1 MTTNGALSHEQ
12 RNDMRITVQSA
23 ADIVSASDFALL
35 FASARKIEQI
45 TYASDI
51 KFDVDEF
58 YHLLGFQ
65 AGELVSFSTLCSG
78 VNSFFKKQKFSSIDI
93 SITNSAEDTAS
104 LHFEFSSFWTFA
116 RLKISGFLVGK
127 DVYRQYYMMDT
138 GDVFDEDKHLE
149 SIEKIKRALAQEG
162 YLNARVLSSSV
173 KDYDAKKITIQLEL
187 LRNQKYV
194 ISHEQCHITGDI
206 PSDEKNELSKEINR
220 AYLRRLHS
228 AYYGKEK
235 INKTAQEVKLFLAD
249 KGFLHVSIN
258 LDEKVDHAARG
269 VGLTWEINVHKKR
282 ELVFFGNAFFTRY
295 QLCEKIS
302 EFGRSAWLLPAGI
315 LAEEIAQAYRQNG
328 FWKVEIETREEEGR
342 SFFIIKEKDRFYID
356 RIELRNVEHFDTD
369 QLIRKFFKKIKRR
382 RFFDHGLLQLCLSEL
397 MSFYCEHGF
406 LDARVLGEEC
416 VQGDEGIGSL
426 IISIEEGSQY
436 VLGNVRLEGIA
447 DVPTNQLFLP
457 YVPNDVPVPFNP
469 TIVAQQR
476 QHLMSHLR
484 KKGYL
489 NSIPRSEVLKKGN
502 SVDISWRIEHEDV
515 PAQFGKSIVLGT
527 SPIPFSRLQK
537 MLLHQTGN
545 TWNQAALRTTFNFLR
560 GLNVFEGI
568 QLVPDVSI
576 ENGRRD
582 VLVRLQEDDPIEV
595 RVRAGAELE
604 NVQRYQTLEGITY
617 RLGGSFMVKNPLK
630 CADHFRFD
638 VDLTR
643 VHREIVANYILPW
656 SLKIPAKTITK
667 IYSIK
672 HEHPAYLGGNGN
684 IYTALQN
691 GGLVSFQ
698 AETDWLDVTC
708 NVGFEWM
715 KTSIKDDP
723 ISIKV
728 LADELALAINFD
740 RRLFGESIPYIFGE
754 PTLLIDRLDNKLDP
768 TTGTLTLISM
778 KGMFPIGGPKQN
790 SFFVKM
796 LLEQSLFVPLKQV
809 VLAIRGRVGHIFHRD
824 FSAISPIERFYLG
837 GSHSLRGYDSDLAP
851 PVSVFVDARGQ
862 RYLVPRGGKS
872 MLNVNLELRIPFAN
886 KFGFTLFQDAGML
899 SKDNF
904 ADFSANNLLAATGF
918 GLRYN
923 TPLGPL
929 RFDIGWKW
937 GRRIPLERSFAWFL
951 SLGNAF

>member
-1 MTTNGALSHEQ
+1 MTTMTALSHEQ
-12 RNDMRITVQSA
+12 RNEMRTTVQSA
-23 ADIVSASDFALL
+23 ADIVSASDFASI
-35 FASARKIEQI
+35 FSSARKVEEI
-45 TYASDI
+45 TYSSDI
-51 KFDVDEF
+51 KFDADEF
-58 YHLLGFQ
+58 YHLLGF
-65 AGELVSFSTLCSG
+65 AADEYISFPALRSG
-78 VNSFFKKQKFSSIDI
+78 VGAFFKKQKFSSIDI
-93 SITNSAEDTAS
+93 SVINVADGTVS
-104 LHFEFSSFWTFA
+104 LHFDFSSFWTFA

-127 DVYRQYYMMDT
+127 DIYRQYYMMDT
-138 GDVFDEDKHLE
+138 GDVFDENKHLE

-162 YLNARVLSSSV
+162 YLDAQVLSSSV
-173 KDYDAKKITIQLEL
+173 RDYDAKKITVQLEL
-187 LRNQKYV
+187 VRNQRYV
-194 ISHEQCHITGDI
+194 VAHGQCLILGEL
-206 PSDEKNELSKEINR
+206 SSEEKNELSKEINK
-220 AYLRRLHS
+220 AFLRRLDG

-235 INKTAQEVKLFLAD
+235 INKTAQEVKRFLAD

-258 LDEKVDHAARG
+258 LNERVDHEAQSVA
-269 VGLTWEINVHKKR
+269 LTWEIDVHKKR
-282 ELVFFGNAFFTRY
+282 ELVFFGNTFFTRH

-315 LAEEIAQAYRQNG
+315 LAEEIAQAYQQNG

-356 RIELRNVEHFDTD
+356 RIELRNVEHFGTD

-382 RFFDHGLLQLCLSEL
+382 RFFDHNLLQLCLSEL

-406 LDARVLGEEC
+406 LDARVLAEEC
-416 VQGDEGIGSL
+416 VQSDEGIRSL
-426 IISIEEGSQY
+426 IISIEEGPQY
-436 VLGNVRLEGIA
+436 VLGNVRLEGIV
-447 DVPTNQLFLP
+447 DVPTNQFFLP
-457 YVPNDVPVPFNP
+457 YEPNETVVPFNP
-469 TIVAQQR
+469 TIIAQQR
-476 QHLMSHLR
+476 QHLMNHLR

-502 SVDISWRIEHEDV
+502 NVDISWRIEHEDV
-515 PAQFGKSIVLGT
+515 PTQFGKSIILGT
-527 SPIPFSRLQK
+527 SPIPFSRLRK
-537 MLLHQTGN
+537 MLLLKTGN
-545 TWNQAALRTTFNFLR
+545 PWNQAALRTTFNFLR

-568 QLVPDVSI
+568 QVVPDVAT

-582 VLVRLQEDDPIEV
+582 VLVRLQEDDPMEL

-604 NVQRYQTLEGITY
+604 NVQRYQTIQGITY
-617 RLGGSFMVKNPLK
+617 RLGGSFMVKNPLR

-638 VDLTR
+638 VDFTR

-656 SLKIPAKTITK
+656 ALKIPAKTVTK

-672 HEHPAYLGGNGN
+672 HEHPAYLGGNSN

-691 GGLVSFQ
+691 GGLISFQ
-698 AETDWLDVTC
+698 AENSWLDVTC
-708 NVGFEWM
+708 NLGFEWM
-715 KTSIKDDP
+715 KTSIKND
-723 ISIKV
+723 SLSVRV

-740 RRLFGESIPYIFGE
+740 RRLFGEAIPYIFAE
-754 PTLLIDRLDNKLDP
+754 PTVLIDCLDNKLDP
-768 TTGTLTLISM
+768 TTGTLTLLSM

-796 LLEQSLFVPLKQV
+796 LLEQSLFVPLKKV

-851 PVSVFVDARGQ
+851 PVSLFVDARGE

-872 MLNVNLELRIPFAN
+872 LLNVNAELRIPFAN
-886 KFGFTLFQDAGML
+886 NFGFTLFQDAGML

-904 ADFSANNLLAATGF
+904 ADFSAGNLLAATGF